1 MNYIGIVIVPNRFYY
16 GSLKEVGMKNWR
28 TTVAGILAGA
38 AQVIASGAMGWRAWI
53 IGLATVA
60 LGALAKDAGNGG
72 E

>member
-1 MNYIGIVIVPNRFYY
+1 
-16 GSLKEVGMKNWR
+16 MKNWR
-28 TTVAGILAGA
+28 TTVAGILAGV
-38 AQVIASGAMGWRAWI
+38 AQVVASGAMGWRSWL